1 MRKRIVRIAAIVAAL
16 ILLTGCAAFPRHSD
30 QGQESLTSQQTEDI
44 GQNGEQNGFSLELKS
59 VVYESYTAYA
69 TFGLTAP
76 EDTDFSDVL
85 DGHLNVSLGFSD
97 LQTDIPANV
106 SYEVLDDGD
115 GKNNT
120 LIIVVTIQTVIEQ
133 GAPSA
138 FGPGKTCEIVFSEI
152 VKWRHDREN
161 GTGLL
166 ASGQWKFV
174 IELAKADSGELELL
188 DSPVSTKVWVSRTG
202 VSESEGMD
210 AIEEVTLTS
219 IRVAPLHVEVSFEM
233 PEPSDSFVGVFIDAA
248 AFAPPPGTD
257 GAEYE
262 NIAIVMKDGT
272 EISLFQSMGAKD
284 VAILTADSPIVL
296 EEVDCLR
303 MSDGTR
309 IPAK

>member
-1 MRKRIVRIAAIVAAL
+1 MKRIAQITAIVAVL
-16 ILLTGCAAFPRHSD
+16 ILLTGCAAFPWHSD
-30 QGQESLTSQQTEDI
+30 QGQEPLSGQQTEDI

-59 VVYESYTAYA
+59 VVSESCTAYA

-76 EDTDFSDVL
+76 EDIDFSDVL
-85 DGHLNVSLGFSD
+85 DGHSNGSLGFSD
-97 LQTDIPANV
+97 CQTDIPANV

-120 LIIVVTIQTVIEQ
+120 LKIVVTIQPVIAQ

-138 FGPGKTCEIVFSEI
+138 FGPGKTCEIVFSN
-152 VKWRHDREN
+152 VVYHREDEKK
-161 GTGLL
+161 LL

-174 IELAKADSGELELL
+174 IELAEADSGELELL
-188 DSPVSTKVWVSRTG
+188 DSPVSAKVWVSRTG
-202 VSESEGMD
+202 EAESEGMD
-210 AIEEVTLTS
+210 AIEDVTLTS
-219 IRVAPLHVEVSFEM
+219 VRITPLHVEVSFEK
-233 PEPSDSFVGVFIDAA
+233 PEPADSFVGVFIDAA
-248 AFAPPPGTD
+248 TFAPPSGTA
-257 GAEYE
+257 GADYE

-284 VAILTADSPIVL
+284 VAILTASSPIVL

>member
-1 MRKRIVRIAAIVAAL
+1 MKRIAQITAIVAVL

-30 QGQESLTSQQTEDI
+30 QGQEPLFSQQTEDI

-59 VVYESYTAYA
+59 VVSESCTAYA

-76 EDTDFSDVL
+76 EDIDFSDVL
-85 DGHLNVSLGFSD
+85 DGHSNGSLGFSD
-97 LQTDIPANV
+97 CQTDIPANV

-120 LIIVVTIQTVIEQ
+120 LKIVVTIQPVIAQ

-138 FGPGKTCEIVFSEI
+138 FDPGKTCEIVFSD
-152 VKWRHDREN
+152 VVYHREN
-161 GTGLL
+161 EKKLL

-188 DSPVSTKVWVSRTG
+188 DSPVSAKVWVSRTG
-202 VSESEGMD
+202 ATESEGMD

-219 IRVAPLHVEVSFEM
+219 VRVMPLHVEVSFEM

-257 GAEYE
+257 GADYE

-284 VAILTADSPIVL
+284 VAILTAGSPIVL
-296 EEVDCLR
+296 EKVDCLR
-303 MSDGTR
+303 MPDGTR

>member
-16 ILLTGCAAFPRHSD
+16 ILLTGCAAFPQHSD
-30 QGQESLTSQQTEDI
+30 QSQEPLSGQQSEDI

-69 TFGLTAP
+69 AFGLTAP

-85 DGHLNVSLGFSD
+85 DGHSNVSLGFSD

-106 SYEVLDDGD
+106 SYEILDDGD
-115 GKNNT
+115 GKSNT
-120 LIIVVTIQTVIEQ
+120 LKIVVSIQPIIRQ

-138 FGPGKTCEIVFSEI
+138 FGSGKTCEIVFSD
-152 VKWRHDREN
+152 VVYNREYKK
-161 GTGLL
+161 TLL

-174 IELAKADSGELELL
+174 IELAKTDSGELELL
-188 DSPVSTKVWVSRTG
+188 DSPVSAKVWVSRTG
-202 VSESEGMD
+202 ASELEGMD

-219 IRVAPLHVEVSFEM
+219 IRVAPLHVEVSFEI

-257 GAEYE
+257 GADYE

-272 EISLFQSMGAKD
+272 KISLFQSMGAKD

-296 EEVDCLR
+296 DEVDCLR
-303 MSDGTR
+303 MSDGIR

>member
-1 MRKRIVRIAAIVAAL
+1 MRKRIVWIAAIAAVL
-16 ILLTGCAAFPRHSD
+16 IMLAGCVAFPRRSD
-30 QGQESLTSQQTEDI
+30 QGQEPSSSQQTEDI
-44 GQNGEQNGFSLELKS
+44 GQNREQNGFSIELKS
-59 VVYESYTAYA
+59 VVSESCTAYA

-76 EDTDFSDVL
+76 EDIDFSDVL
-85 DGHLNVSLGFSD
+85 DGHSNGSLGFSD

-115 GKNNT
+115 GKSNT
-120 LIIVVTIQTVIEQ
+120 LKIVVSIQPVIAQ

-138 FGPGKTCEIVFSEI
+138 FGSGKTCEIVFSD
-152 VKWRHDREN
+152 VVYHREN
-161 GTGLL
+161 EKELL

-174 IELAKADSGELELL
+174 IELAEADSGELELL

-202 VSESEGMD
+202 ASESEGMD
-210 AIEEVTLTS
+210 AIEDVTLTS
-219 IRVAPLHVEVSFEM
+219 VRITPLHVEVSFEK
-233 PEPSDSFVGVFIDAA
+233 PEPDDSFVGVFIDAA
-248 AFAPPPGTD
+248 TFAPPPGTD
-257 GAEYE
+257 GADYE

-284 VAILTADSPIVL
+284 VAVLTADSPIVL
-296 EEVDCLR
+296 EKMDCLR

>member
-16 ILLTGCAAFPRHSD
+16 ILLTGCAAFPQHSD
-30 QGQESLTSQQTEDI
+30 QSQEPLSGQQTEDI
-44 GQNGEQNGFSLELKS
+44 GQNGEQDGFSLELKS

-76 EDTDFSDVL
+76 EDRDFSDVL
-85 DGHLNVSLGFSD
+85 DGHSNASLGFSG

-120 LIIVVTIQTVIEQ
+120 LKIVVTIQPVIEQ

-138 FGPGKTCEIVFSEI
+138 FGSGKTCEIVFSD
-152 VKWRHDREN
+152 VVYNREN
-161 GTGLL
+161 EKELL

-202 VSESEGMD
+202 ASEAEWMD
-210 AIEEVTLTS
+210 AIEDVTLTS
-219 IRVAPLHVEVSFEM
+219 IRITPLHVEVSFEI

-257 GAEYE
+257 GADYE

-296 EEVDCLR
+296 EEVDGLR

>member
-1 MRKRIVRIAAIVAAL
+1 MKRIAQITAIVAVL

-30 QGQESLTSQQTEDI
+30 QGQEPLFSQQTEDI
-44 GQNGEQNGFSLELKS
+44 GQNGEQNGFSIELKS

-76 EDTDFSDVL
+76 ENRDFSDVL
-85 DGHLNVSLGFSD
+85 DGHSDVSLGFSD
-97 LQTDIPANV
+97 CQTNIPANV

-120 LIIVVTIQTVIEQ
+120 LKIVVSIQPVVAQ

-138 FGPGKTCEIVFSEI
+138 FGSGKTCEIVFSD
-152 VKWRHDREN
+152 VVYHREN
-161 GTGLL
+161 EKELL

-174 IELAKADSGELELL
+174 IELAEADSGEQELL
-188 DSPVSTKVWVSRTG
+188 DSPVSAKVWVSRTG
-202 VSESEGMD
+202 ASESEGMD
-210 AIEEVTLTS
+210 AIEDVTLTS
-219 IRVAPLHVEVSFEM
+219 VRITPLHVEVSFEM

-248 AFAPPPGTD
+248 TFAPPPGTD
-257 GAEYE
+257 GTDYE

-272 EISLFQSMGAKD
+272 EISLFQSTGAKD
-284 VAILTADSPIVL
+284 VAILTASSPIVL

>member
-1 MRKRIVRIAAIVAAL
+1 MRIAAILAAL

-30 QGQESLTSQQTEDI
+30 QGQEPLTSQQTKDI

-76 EDTDFSDVL
+76 EDRDFSDVL
-85 DGHLNVSLGFSD
+85 DGPSNMSLGFSD

-115 GKNNT
+115 GKSNT
-120 LIIVVTIQTVIEQ
+120 LKIVVSIQPIIRQ

-138 FGPGKTCEIVFSEI
+138 FGSGKTCEIVFGD
-152 VKWRHDREN
+152 VVYNREN
-161 GTGLL
+161 EKELL

-188 DSPVSTKVWVSRTG
+188 DSPVSAKVWVSRTG
-202 VSESEGMD
+202 ASEAEGMD
-210 AIEEVTLTS
+210 AIEDVTLTS
-219 IRVAPLHVEVSFEM
+219 IRITPLHVEVSFEI

-257 GAEYE
+257 GADYE

>member
-16 ILLTGCAAFPRHSD
+16 ILLTGCAAFPQHSD
-30 QGQESLTSQQTEDI
+30 QSQEPLSSQQTENI
-44 GQNGEQNGFSLELKS
+44 GQNGEQDGFSLELKS

-85 DGHLNVSLGFSD
+85 DGLSNMSLGFSD
-97 LQTDIPANV
+97 LQTDIPANA

-115 GKNNT
+115 EKSNT
-120 LIIVVTIQTVIEQ
+120 LKIVVSIQPIIRQ

-138 FGPGKTCEIVFSEI
+138 FGSGKTCEIVFSD
-152 VKWRHDREN
+152 VVYNREN
-161 GTGLL
+161 EKELL

-202 VSESEGMD
+202 ASESEGMD

-257 GAEYE
+257 GADYE

>member
-16 ILLTGCAAFPRHSD
+16 ILLTGCAAFPQHSD
-30 QGQESLTSQQTEDI
+30 QSQEPLSGQQTENI

-76 EDTDFSDVL
+76 EDRDFSDVL
-85 DGHLNVSLGFSD
+85 DSHSNVSLGFSD

-106 SYEVLDDGD
+106 SYEVLDDED
-115 GKNNT
+115 GKRNT
-120 LIIVVTIQTVIEQ
+120 LQIVVSIQPIIRQ

-138 FGPGKTCEIVFSEI
+138 FGSGKTCEIVFSD
-152 VKWRHDREN
+152 VVYNREN
-161 GTGLL
+161 EKELL

-174 IELAKADSGELELL
+174 IELAKTDSGELELL

-202 VSESEGMD
+202 ASESEGMD

-219 IRVAPLHVEVSFEM
+219 VRVMPLHVEVSFEM

-257 GAEYE
+257 GADYE

-272 EISLFQSMGAKD
+272 EISLFQSMGAKG

>member
-1 MRKRIVRIAAIVAAL
+1 MKRIAQITAIIAVL

-30 QGQESLTSQQTEDI
+30 QGQEPLSGSQTEDT
-44 GQNGEQNGFSLELKS
+44 NGEQNGFSIELKS

-76 EDTDFSDVL
+76 ENWDFSDVL
-85 DGHLNVSLGFSD
+85 DGHSDVSLGFSD
-97 LQTDIPANV
+97 CQTNIPANV

-120 LIIVVTIQTVIEQ
+120 LKIVVSIQPVVAQ

-138 FGPGKTCEIVFSEI
+138 FGSGKTCEIVFSD
-152 VKWRHDREN
+152 VVYHREN
-161 GTGLL
+161 EKELL

-174 IELAKADSGELELL
+174 IELAEADSGELELL
-188 DSPVSTKVWVSRTG
+188 DSPVSAKVWVSRTG
-202 VSESEGMD
+202 ASESEGMD
-210 AIEEVTLTS
+210 AIEDVTLTS
-219 IRVAPLHVEVSFEM
+219 IRVTPLHVEVSFEM
-233 PEPSDSFVGVFIDAA
+233 PEPTDSFIGVFIDAA
-248 AFAPPPGTD
+248 AFALPPGTD
-257 GAEYE
+257 GADYE

-284 VAILTADSPIVL
+284 VAILTASSPIVL

>member
-1 MRKRIVRIAAIVAAL
+1 MWKRIVRIAAIVAAL
-16 ILLTGCAAFPRHSD
+16 ILLTGCAAFPQHSD
-30 QGQESLTSQQTEDI
+30 QSQEPLSGQQTENI
-44 GQNGEQNGFSLELKS
+44 GQNGEQDGFSLELKS

-76 EDTDFSDVL
+76 EDTNFSDVL
-85 DGHLNVSLGFSD
+85 GGHSNVSLGFSD
-97 LQTDIPANV
+97 CQTDIPANV

-115 GKNNT
+115 GKSNT
-120 LIIVVTIQTVIEQ
+120 LKIVVSIQPIIRQ

-138 FGPGKTCEIVFSEI
+138 FGSGKTCEIVFSD
-152 VKWRHDREN
+152 VVYNREYEK
-161 GTGLL
+161 TLL

-202 VSESEGMD
+202 ASESEGMD

-219 IRVAPLHVEVSFEM
+219 VRITPLHVEVSFEM

-257 GAEYE
+257 GADYE
-262 NIAIVMKDGT
+262 NIAIVMKDGM

-284 VAILTADSPIVL
+284 VAILTTDSPIVL

>member
-1 MRKRIVRIAAIVAAL
+1 M
-16 ILLTGCAAFPRHSD
+16 
-30 QGQESLTSQQTEDI
+30 
-44 GQNGEQNGFSLELKS
+44 
-59 VVYESYTAYA
+59 VYESYTAYA

-85 DGHLNVSLGFSD
+85 DGHSNVSLGFSD

-120 LIIVVTIQTVIEQ
+120 LKIVVTIQPVIEQ

-138 FGPGKTCEIVFSEI
+138 FGSGKTCEIVFSD
-152 VKWRHDREN
+152 VVYNREN
-161 GTGLL
+161 EKELL

-174 IELAKADSGELELL
+174 IELAEADSGELELL

-202 VSESEGMD
+202 ASESEGMD
-210 AIEEVTLTS
+210 AIEKVTLTS
-219 IRVAPLHVEVSFEM
+219 IRVAPLHVEVSFEI

-248 AFAPPPGTD
+248 AFAPPPGTA
-257 GAEYE
+257 GADYE

-272 EISLFQSMGAKD
+272 EISLFQSTGAKD
-284 VAILTADSPIVL
+284 VAVLTADSPVVL
-296 EEVDCLR
+296 DEVDCLR

>member
-1 MRKRIVRIAAIVAAL
+1 MKRIAQITAIVAVL

-30 QGQESLTSQQTEDI
+30 QGHEPLSGQQTEDI

-59 VVYESYTAYA
+59 VVSESCTAYA
-69 TFGLTAP
+69 TFVLAAP
-76 EDTDFSDVL
+76 EDIDFSDVL
-85 DGHLNVSLGFSD
+85 DGHSNGSLGFSD
-97 LQTDIPANV
+97 LQTNIPANV
-106 SYEVLDDGD
+106 SYEVLEDGD
-115 GKNNT
+115 GKSNT
-120 LIIVVTIQTVIEQ
+120 LKIVVSIQPIISQ

-138 FGPGKTCEIVFSEI
+138 FGPGKTCEIVFSD
-152 VKWRHDREN
+152 VVYHREDEK
-161 GTGLL
+161 TLL
-166 ASGQWKFV
+166 ASGQWNFV
-174 IELAKADSGELELL
+174 IELAEADSGELELL
-188 DSPVSTKVWVSRTG
+188 DSPVSAKVWVSRTG
-202 VSESEGMD
+202 ASESEGMD

-219 IRVAPLHVEVSFEM
+219 IRVTPLHVEVSFEK
-233 PEPSDSFVGVFIDAA
+233 PEPADSFVGVFIDGA

-257 GAEYE
+257 GADYE

>member
-1 MRKRIVRIAAIVAAL
+1 MRKRIVRIAAIAAAL
-16 ILLTGCAAFPRHSD
+16 ILLTGCTAFPQHSD
-30 QGQESLTSQQTEDI
+30 QSQEPLSSQPTEDI

-85 DGHLNVSLGFSD
+85 DGHSNVSLGFSD

-115 GKNNT
+115 GKSNT
-120 LIIVVTIQTVIEQ
+120 LKIVVGIQPVIEQ

-138 FGPGKTCEIVFSEI
+138 FGSGKTCEIVFSD
-152 VKWRHDREN
+152 VVYNREN
-161 GTGLL
+161 EKELL

-202 VSESEGMD
+202 ASESEGMD

-219 IRVAPLHVEVSFEM
+219 VRVAPLHVEVSFEM

-257 GAEYE
+257 RADYE
-262 NIAIVMKDGT
+262 NIAIVMKGGT

>member
-16 ILLTGCAAFPRHSD
+16 ILLTGCAAFPQHLD
-30 QGQESLTSQQTEDI
+30 QSQEPLSGQQTEDI

-76 EDTDFSDVL
+76 EDIDFSDVL
-85 DGHLNVSLGFSD
+85 DSHSNVSLGFSD

-106 SYEVLDDGD
+106 SYEILDDGD
-115 GKNNT
+115 GKSNT
-120 LIIVVTIQTVIEQ
+120 LKIVVSIQPIIRQ

-138 FGPGKTCEIVFSEI
+138 FGSGKTCEIVFSD
-152 VKWRHDREN
+152 VVYNREN
-161 GTGLL
+161 EKELL

-202 VSESEGMD
+202 ASESEGMD

-219 IRVAPLHVEVSFEM
+219 VRIMPLHVEVSFEI

-257 GAEYE
+257 GADYE

-296 EEVDCLR
+296 EKVDCLR
-303 MSDGTR
+303 MADGTR

>member
-1 MRKRIVRIAAIVAAL
+1 MRKRIVRIAAILAAL

-30 QGQESLTSQQTEDI
+30 QGQEPLTSQQTKDI

-76 EDTDFSDVL
+76 EDRDFSDVL
-85 DGHLNVSLGFSD
+85 DGPSNMSLGFSD

-115 GKNNT
+115 GKSNT
-120 LIIVVTIQTVIEQ
+120 LKIVVSIQPIIRQ

-138 FGPGKTCEIVFSEI
+138 FGSGKTCEIVFGD
-152 VKWRHDREN
+152 VVYNREN
-161 GTGLL
+161 EKELL

-188 DSPVSTKVWVSRTG
+188 DSPVSAKVWVSRTG
-202 VSESEGMD
+202 ASEAEGMD
-210 AIEEVTLTS
+210 AIEDVTLTS
-219 IRVAPLHVEVSFEM
+219 IRITPLHVEVSFEI

-257 GAEYE
+257 GADYE

-309 IPAK
+309 IPEK

>member
-16 ILLTGCAAFPRHSD
+16 ILLTGCAAFPQLSD
-30 QGQESLTSQQTEDI
+30 QSQEPLSGQQTEDI
-44 GQNGEQNGFSLELKS
+44 GQNGEQDGFSLELKS

-76 EDTDFSDVL
+76 EDRDFSDVL
-85 DGHLNVSLGFSD
+85 DGHSNMSLGFSD
-97 LQTDIPANV
+97 LQTDIPANI

-115 GKNNT
+115 RKSNT
-120 LIIVVTIQTVIEQ
+120 LKFVVSIQPIIRQ

-138 FGPGKTCEIVFSEI
+138 FGSGKTCEIVFSD
-152 VKWRHDREN
+152 VVYNREN
-161 GTGLL
+161 EKELL

-202 VSESEGMD
+202 ASESEGMD

-219 IRVAPLHVEVSFEM
+219 VRVMPLHVEVSFEM

>member
-16 ILLTGCAAFPRHSD
+16 ILLTGCAAFPQHSD
-30 QGQESLTSQQTEDI
+30 QSQEPLSGQQTEDI
-44 GQNGEQNGFSLELKS
+44 GQNGEQDGFSLKLKS

-76 EDTDFSDVL
+76 EDRDFSDVL
-85 DGHLNVSLGFSD
+85 DGHSNVSLGFSD

-115 GKNNT
+115 GKNST
-120 LIIVVTIQTVIEQ
+120 LKIVVTIQPVIEQ

-138 FGPGKTCEIVFSEI
+138 FGSGKTCEIVFSD
-152 VKWRHDREN
+152 VVYHREN
-161 GTGLL
+161 EKELL

-202 VSESEGMD
+202 ASESERMD
-210 AIEEVTLTS
+210 AIEEVTLTAV
-219 IRVAPLHVEVSFEM
+219 RVMPLHVEVSFAM

-257 GAEYE
+257 GADYE

>member
-1 MRKRIVRIAAIVAAL
+1 MKRIAQITAIVAVL
-16 ILLTGCAAFPRHSD
+16 ILLTGCAAFPWHSD
-30 QGQESLTSQQTEDI
+30 QGQELLSGSQTEDI

-85 DGHLNVSLGFSD
+85 DSHSNVSLGFSD
-97 LQTDIPANV
+97 CQTDIPANV

-115 GKNNT
+115 EKNNT
-120 LIIVVTIQTVIEQ
+120 LKIVVTIQPVIEQ

-138 FGPGKTCEIVFSEI
+138 FGSGKTCEIVFSD
-152 VKWRHDREN
+152 VAYNREN
-161 GTGLL
+161 EKELL

-174 IELAKADSGELELL
+174 IELAEADSGELELL
-188 DSPVSTKVWVSRTG
+188 DSPVSAKVWVSRTG
-202 VSESEGMD
+202 ASESEGMD
-210 AIEEVTLTS
+210 AIEDVTLTS
-219 IRVAPLHVEVSFEM
+219 VRVMPLHVEVSFEI

-248 AFAPPPGTD
+248 TFAPPPGTD
-257 GAEYE
+257 GADYE

-303 MSDGTR
+303 MSDGTW

>member
-1 MRKRIVRIAAIVAAL
+1 MRKRIVRIAAIAAAL
-16 ILLTGCAAFPRHSD
+16 ILLTGCAAFPQHSD
-30 QGQESLTSQQTEDI
+30 QSQEPLSGQHTEDI
-44 GQNGEQNGFSLELKS
+44 GQNGEQDGFSLELKS

-76 EDTDFSDVL
+76 EDIDFSDVL
-85 DGHLNVSLGFSD
+85 DGHSNVSLGFSD
-97 LQTDIPANV
+97 LQTGIPANV

-115 GKNNT
+115 GKSNT
-120 LIIVVTIQTVIEQ
+120 LKIVVSIQPIIRQ

-138 FGPGKTCEIVFSEI
+138 FGSGKTCEIVFSD
-152 VKWRHDREN
+152 VVYHREN
-161 GTGLL
+161 EKELL

-202 VSESEGMD
+202 ASESEGMD

-257 GAEYE
+257 GADYE
-262 NIAIVMKDGT
+262 NIAIVMKDGA

>member
-16 ILLTGCAAFPRHSD
+16 ILLTGCAAFPQHSD
-30 QGQESLTSQQTEDI
+30 QSQEPLSGQQTEDI
-44 GQNGEQNGFSLELKS
+44 GQNGEQDGFSLELKS

-69 TFGLTAP
+69 AFGLTAP
-76 EDTDFSDVL
+76 EDTNFSDVL
-85 DGHLNVSLGFSD
+85 DGHSNVSLGFSD

-115 GKNNT
+115 GKSNT
-120 LIIVVTIQTVIEQ
+120 LKIMVSIQPIIRQ

-138 FGPGKTCEIVFSEI
+138 FGSGKTCEIVFSD
-152 VKWRHDREN
+152 VVYNQEN
-161 GTGLL
+161 EKELL

-202 VSESEGMD
+202 ASESEGMD
-210 AIEEVTLTS
+210 TIEDVTLTS

-248 AFAPPPGTD
+248 AFAPPPGTG
-257 GAEYE
+257 GADYE

-296 EEVDCLR
+296 EEVDGLR

>member
-1 MRKRIVRIAAIVAAL
+1 MRKRIVRITAIVAAL
-16 ILLTGCAAFPRHSD
+16 ILLTGCAAFPQHSD
-30 QGQESLTSQQTEDI
+30 QSQEPLSGQQTENI

-76 EDTDFSDVL
+76 EDRDFSDVL
-85 DGHLNVSLGFSD
+85 DGHSNMSLGFSD
-97 LQTDIPANV
+97 LQTDIPANI

-115 GKNNT
+115 EKNST
-120 LIIVVTIQTVIEQ
+120 LKIVVTIQPVIEQ

-138 FGPGKTCEIVFSEI
+138 FGSGKTCEIVFSD
-152 VKWRHDREN
+152 VVYNREN
-161 GTGLL
+161 EKELL

-188 DSPVSTKVWVSRTG
+188 DSPVSTKVWVSRTD
-202 VSESEGMD
+202 VSKSEEMD

-219 IRVAPLHVEVSFEM
+219 VRITPLHVEVSFEI

-257 GAEYE
+257 GTDYE
-262 NIAIVMKDGT
+262 NIAIVMKNGT

-284 VAILTADSPIVL
+284 VAILTADRPIVL
-296 EEVDCLR
+296 EKVDCLR

>member
-16 ILLTGCAAFPRHSD
+16 ILLTGCAAFPQHSD
-30 QGQESLTSQQTEDI
+30 QGQEPLSGQQTEDI
-44 GQNGEQNGFSLELKS
+44 GQNGEQNRFSLELKS

-76 EDTDFSDVL
+76 EDIDFSDVL
-85 DGHLNVSLGFSD
+85 DDHSNMSLGFSD
-97 LQTDIPANV
+97 LQMDIPANV

-115 GKNNT
+115 GKSNT
-120 LIIVVTIQTVIEQ
+120 LKIVVSIQPIIRQ

-138 FGPGKTCEIVFSEI
+138 FGSGKSCEIVFSD
-152 VKWRHDREN
+152 VVYNREN
-161 GTGLL
+161 EKELL

-174 IELAKADSGELELL
+174 IGLAKTDSGELELL

-202 VSESEGMD
+202 ASEAEGMD
-210 AIEEVTLTS
+210 TIEDVTLTS
-219 IRVAPLHVEVSFEM
+219 IRVAPLHVEVSFEI

-257 GAEYE
+257 GADYE

-272 EISLFQSMGAKD
+272 EIPLFQSMGAKD

-296 EEVDCLR
+296 EKVDCLR

>member
-16 ILLTGCAAFPRHSD
+16 ILLTGCATFPRHSD
-30 QGQESLTSQQTEDI
+30 QSQEPLSGQQTENI

-76 EDTDFSDVL
+76 EDRDFSDVL
-85 DGHLNVSLGFSD
+85 DGHSNVSLGFSD
-97 LQTDIPANV
+97 LQTGIPANV

-115 GKNNT
+115 EKNST
-120 LIIVVTIQTVIEQ
+120 LKIVVTIQPVIEQ

-138 FGPGKTCEIVFSEI
+138 FGSGKTCEIVFSD
-152 VKWRHDREN
+152 VVYHREN
-161 GTGLL
+161 EKELL

-174 IELAKADSGELELL
+174 IELTEADSGELELL
-188 DSPVSTKVWVSRTG
+188 DSPVSAKVWVSRTG
-202 VSESEGMD
+202 ASESEGMD

-219 IRVAPLHVEVSFEM
+219 VRVMPLHMEVSFEK
-233 PEPSDSFVGVFIDAA
+233 PEPADSFVGVFIDAA
-248 AFAPPPGTD
+248 TFAPPPDTD
-257 GAEYE
+257 GADYE

-272 EISLFQSMGAKD
+272 EISLFQSMGAKG

>member
-1 MRKRIVRIAAIVAAL
+1 MRKRIVRIAAIAAVL
-16 ILLTGCAAFPRHSD
+16 IMLAGCVAFPRRSD
-30 QGQESLTSQQTEDI
+30 QGQEPSSSQQIEDT
-44 GQNGEQNGFSLELKS
+44 NGEQNGFSLELKS

-76 EDTDFSDVL
+76 EDIDFSDVL
-85 DGHLNVSLGFSD
+85 DGHSDVSLGFSD

-106 SYEVLDDGD
+106 SYEMLDDGD
-115 GKNNT
+115 GKSNT
-120 LIIVVTIQTVIEQ
+120 LKIVVSIQPIISQ

-138 FGPGKTCEIVFSEI
+138 FGSGKTCEIVFSD
-152 VKWRHDREN
+152 VVYHREN
-161 GTGLL
+161 EKELL

-174 IELAKADSGELELL
+174 IELAEADSGELELL
-188 DSPVSTKVWVSRTG
+188 DSPVSAKVWVSRTG
-202 VSESEGMD
+202 EVELEGMD
-210 AIEEVTLTS
+210 AIEDVTLTS
-219 IRVAPLHVEVSFEM
+219 IRITPLHVEVSFEM

-257 GAEYE
+257 GTDYE

-272 EISLFQSMGAKD
+272 EISLFQSTGAKD
-284 VAILTADSPIVL
+284 VAILTASSPIVP
-296 EEVDCLR
+296 EEVNCLR

>member
-1 MRKRIVRIAAIVAAL
+1 MRKRIVRIAAIAAAL
-16 ILLTGCAAFPRHSD
+16 ILLTGCAAFPQHSD
-30 QGQESLTSQQTEDI
+30 QSQEPLSGQHTEDI
-44 GQNGEQNGFSLELKS
+44 GQNGEQDGFSLELKS

-76 EDTDFSDVL
+76 EDIDFSDVL
-85 DGHLNVSLGFSD
+85 DGHSNVSLGFSD
-97 LQTDIPANV
+97 LQTGIPANV

-115 GKNNT
+115 GKSNT
-120 LIIVVTIQTVIEQ
+120 LKIVVSIQPIIRQ

-138 FGPGKTCEIVFSEI
+138 FGSGKTCEIVFSD
-152 VKWRHDREN
+152 VVYHREN
-161 GTGLL
+161 EKELL

-202 VSESEGMD
+202 ASESEGMD

-257 GAEYE
+257 GADYE

>member
-16 ILLTGCAAFPRHSD
+16 ILLTGCAAFPQHSD
-30 QGQESLTSQQTEDI
+30 QSQEPLSGQQTEDI

-76 EDTDFSDVL
+76 KDRDFSDVL
-85 DGHLNVSLGFSD
+85 DSHSNVSLGFSD

-115 GKNNT
+115 EKNST
-120 LIIVVTIQTVIEQ
+120 LKIVVTIQPVIEQ

-138 FGPGKTCEIVFSEI
+138 FGSGKTCEIVFSD
-152 VKWRHDREN
+152 VVYNREN
-161 GTGLL
+161 KKELL

-202 VSESEGMD
+202 ASEAEGMD
-210 AIEEVTLTS
+210 AIEDVTLTS
-219 IRVAPLHVEVSFEM
+219 IRITPLHVEVSFEI

-257 GAEYE
+257 GADYE
-262 NIAIVMKDGT
+262 NIAIVMKNGT

>member
-30 QGQESLTSQQTEDI
+30 QSQESGQQTEDI

-76 EDTDFSDVL
+76 EDIDFSDVL
-85 DGHLNVSLGFSD
+85 DSHSNVSLGFSD
-97 LQTDIPANV
+97 LQTGIPANV

-115 GKNNT
+115 GKSNT
-120 LIIVVTIQTVIEQ
+120 LKIVVSIQPIIIQ
-133 GAPSA
+133 GAPGA
-138 FGPGKTCEIVFSEI
+138 FGSGKTCEIVFSD
-152 VKWRHDREN
+152 VVYNREN
-161 GTGLL
+161 EKELL

-202 VSESEGMD
+202 ASESEGMD

-219 IRVAPLHVEVSFEM
+219 VRVMPLHVEVSFEM

-303 MSDGTR
+303 MSDGTW

>member
-16 ILLTGCAAFPRHSD
+16 ILLTGCAAFPQHSD
-30 QGQESLTSQQTEDI
+30 QSQESLSGQQTENI

-76 EDTDFSDVL
+76 EDRDFSDVL
-85 DGHLNVSLGFSD
+85 DGHSNMSLGFSD

-120 LIIVVTIQTVIEQ
+120 LKIVVTIQPVIEQ
-133 GAPSA
+133 GASSA
-138 FGPGKTCEIVFSEI
+138 FGSGKTCEIVFSDVVYNRANE
-152 VKWRHDREN
+152 KE
-161 GTGLL
+161 LQ

-174 IELAKADSGELELL
+174 IELAKTDSGELELL

-202 VSESEGMD
+202 ASESEGMD

-219 IRVAPLHVEVSFEM
+219 IRITPLHVEVSFEI

-257 GAEYE
+257 GADYE

-309 IPAK
+309 MPAK

>member
-1 MRKRIVRIAAIVAAL
+1 MKQIAQITAIVAAL

-30 QGQESLTSQQTEDI
+30 QGQEPLFSQQTEDI
-44 GQNGEQNGFSLELKS
+44 GQNGEQNGFSIELKS
-59 VVYESYTAYA
+59 VVYESCTAYA

-76 EDTDFSDVL
+76 EDIDFSDVL
-85 DGHLNVSLGFSD
+85 DGHSNVNLGFSD
-97 LQTDIPANV
+97 LQTNIPANV

-115 GKNNT
+115 GKSNT
-120 LIIVVTIQTVIEQ
+120 LKIVVSIQPIISQ

-138 FGPGKTCEIVFSEI
+138 FGSGKTCEIVFSD
-152 VKWRHDREN
+152 VVYHREN
-161 GTGLL
+161 EKELL

-174 IELAKADSGELELL
+174 IELAEADSGELELL

-202 VSESEGMD
+202 ASESEGMD
-210 AIEEVTLTS
+210 AIEDVALTS
-219 IRVAPLHVEVSFEM
+219 VRITPLHVEVSFEM
-233 PEPSDSFVGVFIDAA
+233 PEPFDTFVGVFIDAA
-248 AFAPPPGTD
+248 TFAPPPGTD
-257 GAEYE
+257 GADYE

-284 VAILTADSPIVL
+284 VAILTASSPIVL

>member
-16 ILLTGCAAFPRHSD
+16 ILLTGCAAFPQHSD
-30 QGQESLTSQQTEDI
+30 QSQEPLSGQQTEDI
-44 GQNGEQNGFSLELKS
+44 GQNGEQDGFFLELKS

-76 EDTDFSDVL
+76 EDIDFSDVL
-85 DGHLNVSLGFSD
+85 DGLSNMSLGFSD

-115 GKNNT
+115 RKSNT
-120 LIIVVTIQTVIEQ
+120 LKIVVSIQPIIRQ

-138 FGPGKTCEIVFSEI
+138 FGSGKTCEIVFSDVVYNRKNE
-152 VKWRHDREN
+152 KE
-161 GTGLL
+161 LL

-202 VSESEGMD
+202 ASESEGMD
-210 AIEEVTLTS
+210 AIEDVTLTS
-219 IRVAPLHVEVSFEM
+219 VRVMPLHVEVSFEM

-257 GAEYE
+257 GADYE
-262 NIAIVMKDGT
+262 NIAIVMKDGM

-296 EEVDCLR
+296 EKVDCLR

>member
-1 MRKRIVRIAAIVAAL
+1 MRKRIVQIAAIVAAL
-16 ILLTGCAAFPRHSD
+16 ILLTGCAAFPQHSD
-30 QGQESLTSQQTEDI
+30 QGQEPLSGQQTEDI
-44 GQNGEQNGFSLELKS
+44 GQNGEQNRFSLELKS

-76 EDTDFSDVL
+76 EDIDFSDVL
-85 DGHLNVSLGFSD
+85 DDHSNMSLGFSD
-97 LQTDIPANV
+97 LQMDIPANV

-115 GKNNT
+115 GKSNT
-120 LIIVVTIQTVIEQ
+120 LKIVVSIQPIIRQ

-138 FGPGKTCEIVFSEI
+138 FGSGKSCEIVFSD
-152 VKWRHDREN
+152 VVYNREN
-161 GTGLL
+161 EKELL

-174 IELAKADSGELELL
+174 IGLAKTDSGELELL

-202 VSESEGMD
+202 ASEAEGMD
-210 AIEEVTLTS
+210 TIEDVTLTS
-219 IRVAPLHVEVSFEM
+219 IRVAPLHVEVSFEI

-257 GAEYE
+257 GADYE

-272 EISLFQSMGAKD
+272 EIPLFQSMGAKD

-296 EEVDCLR
+296 EKVDCLR

>member
-1 MRKRIVRIAAIVAAL
+1 MKRIARITAIVAVL
-16 ILLTGCAAFPRHSD
+16 ILLTGCAAFPWHSD
-30 QGQESLTSQQTEDI
+30 QGQELLTEDT
-44 GQNGEQNGFSLELKS
+44 NGEQNGFSIELKS
-59 VVYESYTAYA
+59 VVSESYTAYA

-76 EDTDFSDVL
+76 EDIDFSDVL
-85 DGHLNVSLGFSD
+85 DGHSNGSLGFSD
-97 LQTDIPANV
+97 CQTDIPANV
-106 SYEVLDDGD
+106 SCEVLDDGD

-120 LIIVVTIQTVIEQ
+120 LKIVVTIQPVIAQ

-138 FGPGKTCEIVFSEI
+138 FGSGKTCEIVFSD
-152 VKWRHDREN
+152 VVYHREN
-161 GTGLL
+161 EKELL

-174 IELAKADSGELELL
+174 IELAEADSGDLELL
-188 DSPVSTKVWVSRTG
+188 DSPVSAKVWVSRTG
-202 VSESEGMD
+202 ASESEGMD
-210 AIEEVTLTS
+210 AIEDVTLTS
-219 IRVAPLHVEVSFEM
+219 VRVMPLHVEVSFEM

-257 GAEYE
+257 GADYE

-272 EISLFQSMGAKD
+272 EISLFQSTGAKD
-284 VAILTADSPIVL
+284 VAILTASSPIVL

>member
-1 MRKRIVRIAAIVAAL
+1 MRKRIVRIAAIAAAL
-16 ILLTGCAAFPRHSD
+16 ILLTGCAAFPQHS
-30 QGQESLTSQQTEDI
+30 GQSQEPLSGQQAEDI

-76 EDTDFSDVL
+76 EDRDFSDVL
-85 DGHLNVSLGFSD
+85 DGHSNVSLGFSD

-115 GKNNT
+115 GKSNT
-120 LIIVVTIQTVIEQ
+120 LKIVVSIQPIIRQ

-138 FGPGKTCEIVFSEI
+138 FDSGKTCEIVFSD
-152 VKWRHDREN
+152 VVYNREN
-161 GTGLL
+161 EKELL

-188 DSPVSTKVWVSRTG
+188 DLPVSTKVWVSRTG
-202 VSESEGMD
+202 ASESEGMD
-210 AIEEVTLTS
+210 AIEDVTLTS
-219 IRVAPLHVEVSFEM
+219 IRITPLHVEVSFEI

-257 GAEYE
+257 GADYE

-272 EISLFQSMGAKD
+272 EISLFQSLGAKD

-296 EEVDCLR
+296 EKVDCLR